1 MKLKYLLASGL
12 FLSTAFVA
20 CTNDD
25 FAEISAP
32 VNVNTD
38 DAIALGE
45 GYTINVS
52 KGVDTR
58 SAFDSKYTP
67 YWEEGDRLGAA
78 WVHMVTELDED
89 DNTKVADCI
98 AFQSSDK
105 FYSNHPFTLSEGA
118 GTNNGSFTSPTN
130 AFAGAYVLYYPYDE
144 TVAMTGEEIPVTI
157 KSYETDCENSL
168 KNISANMFSYSPAAF
183 VPGGPQTGSFSLKQ
197 IPVLVRLQFAAS
209 KQLNHYLDGG
219 ITISNIVI
227 EAKASGSTVLAKS
240 GTLKPVSTVISALT
254 ADNYNGVNNK
264 NLKGIVDYDKD
275 EAAENIFVTV
285 LNSDDPKYQIVKK
298 TVAGQP
304 DIEGITEGEFVFS
317 MLPLSAK
324 ADEVTIKVVTDKG
337 VFATTYDNSTTEGKE
352 KLNLFNEAKK
362 TGTADQ
368 TKGEQGGAAYEG
380 GQVAMGVTLDVTV
393 NDDVIYTVDEFM
405 KRWEEAMGQ
414 KNNDPLVIGTPL
426 TLTEALTCDD
436 VTTEVE
442 IKGAAL
448 TVPSVN
454 LTHAANV
461 NFNND
466 ELIVKGDVYSSGDAP
481 LTVKKLTAKN
491 VNIEGK
497 ADIKAHNIQK
507 LTVASDGNVTLA
519 AYDGAASATTK
530 EDKAV
535 VKEIVING
543 NASNKGKLTLT
554 PTDLAIE
561 KMDGSN
567 GTLTLNDDMENA
579 KGATITLGSVTVSSG
594 KKFTNNGT
602 VNLNGPFNGM
612 FENNAGAKLYIN
624 ANTSRMTLTNAAADA
639 VKGLAAAE
647 VYIKEDVKLT
657 ADDTYTVTNK
667 GTINVDGTLEE
678 AANSKVIQTEDA
690 ARINVSETG
699 AVTFAGTT
707 GVAGGY
713 VIVDAES
720 AVTVGGATNYIAAN
734 VTAATTAINTNA
746 AVYLMNGNFNSKNFS
761 EGALSSNYASK
772 KLVFTG
778 GTITFDGTNNITMT
792 SGTVEF
798 AGNVTL
804 SPATGVDNNCT
815 FTLNGAS
822 NKVLASGGLTI
833 NNPIK
838 IAGSGATLTVEKGAA
853 YKNSSEETH
862 EATITVE

>member
-554 PTDLAIE
+554 PTALAIE

-602 VNLNGPFNGM
+602 VNLNGSFSGKFVN
-612 FENNAGAKLYIN
+612 EAGATLNIN
-624 ANTSRMTLTNAAADA
+624 ANNSSIELENKAADDKGNAAA
-639 VKGLAAAE
+639 VVNIAE
-647 VYIKEDVKLT
+647 NATLT
-657 ADDTYTVTNK
+657 ASAKEVTNK
-667 GTINVDGTLEE
+667 GIINVYGKLTESENASLLQIDE
-678 AANSKVIQTEDA
+678 AARIYAMTEDA
-690 ARINVSETG
+690 VITMKASGTALASGYVVIVDDANIVNESGEPVAFDMKNAKATVPTKATTIFVNCVTNNAALTSITSKDLIFYQNINLNS
-699 AVTFAGTT
+699 AVTFSG
-707 GVAGGY
+707 
-713 VIVDAES
+713 DF
-720 AVTVGGATNYIAAN
+720 TV
-734 VTAATTAINTNA
+734 
-746 AVYLMNGNFNSKNFS
+746 
-761 EGALSSNYASK
+761 
-772 KLVFTG
+772 
-778 GTITFDGTNNITMT
+778 
-792 SGTVEF
+792 
-798 AGNVTL
+798 AGNVTINNTTTNA
-804 SPATGVDNNCT
+804 ATEVT
-815 FTLNGAS
+815 VTLTKDKTNTVVEGAS
-822 NKVLASGGLTI
+822 LSLSKN
-833 NNPIK
+833 IK
-838 IAGSGATLTVEKGAA
+838 LDGSETGTTLTFKGGW
-853 YKNSSEETH
+853 NPNGG
-862 EATITVE
+862 TIGTNLSLN